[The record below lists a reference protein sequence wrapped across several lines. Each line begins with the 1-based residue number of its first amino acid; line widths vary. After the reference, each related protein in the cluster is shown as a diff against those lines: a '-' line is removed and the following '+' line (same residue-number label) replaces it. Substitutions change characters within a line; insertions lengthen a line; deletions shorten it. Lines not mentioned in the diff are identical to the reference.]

1 MELYREWVGD
11 ALKKLEN
18 KDKLKIKYETIKMEI
33 FSMYLNGLKKIAG

>member
-18 KDKLKIKYETIKMEI
+18 KDKLIDSGGGKSLT
-33 FSMYLNGLKKIAG
+33 YL